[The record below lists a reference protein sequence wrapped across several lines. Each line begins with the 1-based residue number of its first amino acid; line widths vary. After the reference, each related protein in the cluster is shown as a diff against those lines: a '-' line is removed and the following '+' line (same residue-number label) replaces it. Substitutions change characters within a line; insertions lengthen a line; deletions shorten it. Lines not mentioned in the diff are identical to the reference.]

1 MKNKSIISLCAV
13 FAFLVLIF
21 TCPNKQAHGEAIRYM
36 VSTVLNEK
44 LDDDMES
51 NPLGVLGT
59 MFMSKVLDEVVDSRL
74 KVNNYFIFSTG
85 ELNFKGKTRTVSFGI
100 LGNVYT
106 MGENDLRKNINGEE
120 E

>member
-51 NPLGVLGT
+51 NP
-59 MFMSKVLDEVVDSRL
+59 
-74 KVNNYFIFSTG
+74 
-85 ELNFKGKTRTVSFGI
+85 
-100 LGNVYT
+100 
-106 MGENDLRKNINGEE
+106 
-120 E
+120 

>member
-36 VSTVLNEK
+36 VSSVLNEK

-51 NPLGVLGT
+51 NPFGVLGT
-59 MFMSKVLDEVVDSRL
+59 MFMSKETVLVFPL
-74 KVNNYFIFSTG
+74 KFNSPVLKI
-85 ELNFKGKTRTVSFGI
+85 K
-100 LGNVYT
+100 
-106 MGENDLRKNINGEE
+106 
-120 E
+120 